1 MRNSIFI
8 AFCIAGLC
16 MLAINFTSCSKPDST
31 PTNPCAGKTIVV
43 TGTTNPTSG
52 GSTTNGTINA
62 TATGSSGFTY
72 NLNGECFEASVL
84 LKSARIKVR
93 TVEELL
99 LTMPASGHYE
109 QVTNKK
115 LLTG

>member
-1 MRNSIFI
+1 MGHRVFI
-8 AFCIAGLC
+8 LFCMAGLC
-16 MLAINFTSCSKPDST
+16 MLAINFTSCGKPGST
-31 PTNPCAGKTIVV
+31 PTNPCADKTIVV

-52 GSTTNGTINA
+52 GSTTNGTINV

-93 TVEELL
+93 TVGELPL
-99 LTMPASGHYE
+99 IMPASGHYE
-109 QVTNKK
+109 QVTSKK